1 MTYLRFLCL
10 LLCFAAF
17 SATGFSQSYQ
27 TAVGIRAGNGFN
39 ITAQQ
44 YLVNNWTLEGILH
57 TSFMS
62 DNIGLNLLAEKHRK
76 ILIRNLNIYYGAGG
90 HYYWQNGPG
99 NEDGTGIRNNV
110 AGLSLIGG
118 AELSLGRLNLSVD
131 WKPELHLIGQSVRP
145 FDWNG
150 AAISVRYIIDKRERR
165 KVKEWEVWGK
175 LKVRERRGRN

>member
-1 MTYLRFLCL
+1 MARLRFCILVL
-10 LLCFAAF
+10 FLAVVA
-17 SATGFSQSYQ
+17 SPVFSQSYN
-27 TAVGIRAGNGFN
+27 TAIGVRAGNGFN
-39 ITAQQ
+39 ITMQQ
-44 YLVNNWTLEGILH
+44 YLLNKWTLEGILH

-118 AELSLGRLNLSVD
+118 AELSLGRLNVSVD

-175 LKVRERRGRN
+175 FKVRERGGRN